1 MPYDA
6 TLPLD
11 DGYLAE
17 APEELRENF
26 RALAE
31 DRVVNAG
38 KLKGLEPGHASGDI
52 PISDGTL
59 NVGLNADQLDGHDS
73 AYFSADGHVH
83 SAATPTSN
91 GFMSNTDKVK
101 LNGIATG
108 AEVNQNAFAKVKS
121 GSVTLEADQKSDT
134 LELVPGSNITI
145 TPDAANDKIT
155 IGLPASLG
163 VDITGTAAKCNGCGE
178 IVPTE
183 LTNSNE
189 GSLRMSGFYQTSQG
203 VADGSSAGTSYASII
218 QASRNNSRVNRIIL
232 RGDMSKPLV
241 YYQAYNEGTW
251 GPLTR
256 FVMEGDNIT
265 GNAASATKLA
275 TGRTIQTDLGST
287 SAPSFNGTAN
297 ITPGVKGILPVA
309 RGGTGASAL
318 SSITV
323 GNATKATGDSAGQN
337 INTTYIKGLSA
348 SGRTITYTKG
358 NGSTGTISMP
368 TLATLGGAPKP
379 QTAAGVGQWIDFRD
393 LVDGYLPSGG
403 TWAYFCDG
411 NKTPTITPIGVA
423 AGGTKVAFSSR
434 FGFGWRIA

>member
-1 MPYDA
+1 MTSRYGWGNNEPKILPGSQGGDRTNLFGIKIKALFTDLFAKLNIDA
-6 TLPLD
+6 
-11 DGYLAE
+11 
-17 APEELRENF
+17 N
-26 RALAE
+26 
-31 DRVVNAG
+31 
-38 KLKGLEPGHASGDI
+38 K
-52 PISDGTL
+52 
-59 NVGLNADQLDGHDS
+59 LDGIQ
-73 AYFSADGHVH
+73 A
-83 SAATPTSN
+83 
-91 GFMSNTDKVK
+91 
-101 LNGIATG
+101 G
-108 AEVNQNAFAKVKS
+108 AEKNKNAFAKIKV
-121 GSVTLEADQKSDT
+121 GSSLILANNQEDT
-134 LELVPGSNITI
+134 FEIVPGSNVIV
-145 TPDAANDKIT
+145 TPDAINDKVT
-155 IGLPASLG
+155 IGLPPSL
-163 VDITGTAAKCNGCGE
+163 DINVTGSAAKCNGCGE
-178 IVPTE
+178 IMPTE

-232 RGDMSKPLV
+232 RGDTSPSRV

-275 TGRTIQTDLGST
+275 SGQTIQTDLGST
-287 SAPSFNGTAN
+287 SAPSFDGTAN

-337 INTTYIKGLSA
+337 INTTYIKGLSI

-358 NGSTGTISMP
+358 NGSTGTISTP
-368 TLATLGGAPKP
+368 TLATLGGAPNPK
-379 QTAAGVGQWIDFRD
+379 TAAGVGQWIDFRD
-393 LVDGYLPSGG
+393 LVDGRLPSGG
-403 TWAYFCDG
+403 TWAYFCNG
-411 NKTPTITPIGVA
+411 NKTFTVTPIGVA
-423 AGGTKVAFSSR
+423 AGGTKVAFQWT

>member
-1 MPYDA
+1 MAYNA
-6 TLPLD
+6 NLPAD
-11 DGYLAE
+11 NGFIADG
-17 APEELRENF
+17 PGELRENF
-26 RALAE
+26 RALKE
-31 DRVVNAG
+31 DKIVNAG
-38 KLKGLEPGHASGDI
+38 KVKGLEPGHASGNI
-52 PISDGTL
+52 PVSDGTL

-83 SAATPTSN
+83 GAATPTSN
-91 GFMSNTDKVK
+91 GFMSNTDKAK
-101 LNGIATG
+101 LNGIAAN
-108 AEVNQNAFAKVKS
+108 AEVNQNAFAKVKA
-121 GSVTLEADQKSDT
+121 GGVTVEADQKSDT

-178 IVPTE
+178 IMPTE

-232 RGDMSKPLV
+232 RGDTSPSRV
-241 YYQAYNEGTW
+241 YHQAYNEGTW

-287 SAPSFNGTAN
+287 SAPSFDGTAN
-297 ITPGVKGILPVA
+297 VTPGVKGILPVA

-323 GNATKATGDSAGQN
+323 GKATQDSAGQQ
-337 INTTYIKGLSA
+337 INSTYIKGLSI

-358 NGSTGTISMP
+358 NGSTGTIQTPAAPMTP
-368 TLATLGGAPKP
+368 TSSYWKSISISNGRFT
-379 QTAAGVGQWIDFRD
+379 
-393 LVDGYLPSGG
+393 LPSGG
-403 TWAYFCDG
+403 TWTYAAIARQST
-411 NKTPTITPIGVA
+411 NTMTILDNVGVA
-423 AGGTKVAFSSR
+423 AGGTTIQTSLQTFSV
-434 FGFGWRIA
+434 GDVLVWRIA